1 MALSVCLK
9 IFELSPDLNIFN
21 TTSYFKEVVFLFC
34 ANVFCGAVYI
44 FFHKKHEIFFS
55 LPDAMFCVFRVL
67 YTKPVLPNVA
77 NNLREPYNWQGVIN
91 TKLIKCIL

>member
-1 MALSVCLK
+1 MFFAAL
-9 IFELSPDLNIFN
+9 
-21 TTSYFKEVVFLFC
+21 
-34 ANVFCGAVYI
+34 YI
-44 FFHKKHEIFFS
+44 FFFIRSMKFFS

>member
-1 MALSVCLK
+1 MK
-9 IFELSPDLNIFN
+9 
-21 TTSYFKEVVFLFC
+21 
-34 ANVFCGAVYI
+34 
-44 FFHKKHEIFFS
+44 FFS
-55 LPDAMFCVFRVL
+55 LSDAMFCVFRVL